1 MAMKPA
7 FAENAQIE
15 HPKFGCGTV
24 LSCDERYVEIV
35 FDDHKEAKK
44 FVASIV
50 IPNLNSIDRE
60 PPEKKPRA
68 RRARAKKT
76 TAKKTAAAKK
86 TTAAKKAKAATK

>member
-35 FDDHKEAKK
+35 FDDHKETKK

-50 IPNLNSIDRE
+50 VPNLNSIDRE

-76 TAKKTAAAKK
+76 TAKKTTAKK
-86 TTAAKKAKAATK
+86 TTAAKKVKAAAK